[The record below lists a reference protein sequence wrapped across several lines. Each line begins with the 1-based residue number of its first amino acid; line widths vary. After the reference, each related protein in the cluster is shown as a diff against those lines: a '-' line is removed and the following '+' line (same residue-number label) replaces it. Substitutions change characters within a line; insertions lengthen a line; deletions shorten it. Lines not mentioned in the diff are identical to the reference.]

1 MKHPKTL
8 NETCAWL
15 CVVCGLLL
23 FSPQLFAA
31 ETFKILVL
39 NSDAAV
45 TKYQLSQEEFQK
57 IVPFPVKAIDLG
69 NKKWDAPAVEELLY
83 DEDPD
88 LVYCLGIKAYLIA
101 NKYVKNAPIVFSSII
116 NWLRLPMTEKTYGV
130 SNELPVG
137 MEIMLF
143 HYVFPEVQRIGV
155 LYSKK
160 YTQEWFKQASK
171 EAKEMGIELV
181 GSKVTDKKHVNSHLK
196 KLLPEVDAYWL
207 ISDPTLMTEKQELF
221 DILDLCHRTN
231 KPVFSYHETFASFGA
246 VLTVSVDDPTIGRQA
261 AGIAMEVLA
270 ETTFDEKVQFPAGSY
285 IVLNLKRVKEYGLSY
300 NEDALGSINDILE

>member
-1 MKHPKTL
+1 MKCVKM
-8 NETCAWL
+8 NKERYAWVYVL
-15 CVVCGLLL
+15 CGFLL
-23 FSPQLFAA
+23 FSSNLFAE

-45 TKYQLSQEEFQK
+45 AKYQIQQEEFQK
-57 IVPFPVKAIDLG
+57 IVTFPVKAIDLG
-69 NKKWDAPAVEELLY
+69 NKKWDAQTVEELLY

-88 LVYCLGIKAYLIA
+88 LVYCLGTKAYLIA
-101 NKYVKNAPIVFSSII
+101 NKYAGNTSIVFSSII
-116 NWLRLPMTEKTYGV
+116 NWLRLPLTEKTYGV

-143 HYVFPEVQRIGV
+143 HYVFPDVQKIGV

-160 YTQEWFKQASK
+160 YTEEWFKQASK
-171 EAKEMGIELV
+171 DAEEIGIKLI
-181 GSKVTDKKHVNSHLK
+181 GSKVADKKQVSSHLK

-207 ISDPTLMTEKQELF
+207 ISDPTLMTEKKELF
-221 DILDLCHRTN
+221 DILDLCHQNTR
-231 KPVFSYHETFASFGA
+231 PVFSYHETFASFGA

-270 ETTFDEKVQFPAGSY
+270 ESTFDEKVQFPAGSY

-300 NEDALGSINDILE
+300 NEDALGSVNDILE

>member
-8 NETCAWL
+8 NEKYAWI
-15 CVVCGLLL
+15 CMVCGLLL
-23 FSPQLFAA
+23 FPPPLFAA

-45 TKYQLSQEEFQK
+45 TKYQISQAEFQK
-57 IVPFPVKAIDLG
+57 IVAFPVKAIDLG
-69 NKKWDAPAVEELLY
+69 DKKWDAQSVEELLY
-83 DEDPD
+83 DENPD
-88 LVYCLGIKAYLIA
+88 LVYCLGTKAYLIA
-101 NKYVKNAPIVFSSII
+101 NKYVKDAPIVFSSII
-116 NWLRLPMTEKTYGV
+116 NWLRLPLTEKTYGV
-130 SNELPVG
+130 SNELPIG

-143 HYVFPEVQRIGV
+143 HYVFPEVRKIGV

-160 YTQEWFKQASK
+160 YTEEWFQQASK
-171 EAKEMGIELV
+171 EAKEMGIELI
-181 GSKVTDKKHVNSHLK
+181 GSKVADKKQVSSHLK

-221 DILDLCHRTN
+221 AILDLCHQHTR
-231 KPVFSYHETFASFGA
+231 PVFSYHETFASFGA
-246 VLTVSVDDPTIGRQA
+246 ALTVSVDDPTIGRQA

-270 ETTFDEKVQFPAGSY
+270 GAIFDDKVQFPAGSY

-300 NEDALGSINDILE
+300 NEDALSSVNDIIE